1 VEPVKDLATGPLFED
16 FRPAMGGLGTPVA
29 LLAMAYK
36 LIDALY
42 LPRALSARANAS
54 STVPTASTVLSSAL

>member
-1 VEPVKDLATGPLFED
+1 MIGLVVTKVTKGPGSRAAEI
-16 FRPAMGGLGTPVA
+16 
-29 LLAMAYK
+29 AMAYK

>member
-1 VEPVKDLATGPLFED
+1 MRKRTVAKVDSIGLVVTKVTKGPGSRAAEI
-16 FRPAMGGLGTPVA
+16 
-29 LLAMAYK
+29 AMAYK

-54 STVPTASTVLSSAL
+54 STVPTASTAFSSAL

>member
-1 VEPVKDLATGPLFED
+1 MRKRTVAKVDSI
-16 FRPAMGGLGTPVA
+16 GLMVTKVTKGA
-29 LLAMAYK
+29 GSRAAEIAMAYK

-54 STVPTASTVLSSAL
+54 STVPTASTVFSSAL